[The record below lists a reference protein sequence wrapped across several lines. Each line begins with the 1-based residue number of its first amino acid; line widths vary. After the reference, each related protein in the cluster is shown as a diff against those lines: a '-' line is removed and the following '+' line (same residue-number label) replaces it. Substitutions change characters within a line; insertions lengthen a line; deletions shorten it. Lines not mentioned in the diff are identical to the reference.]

1 MSKKIEDN
9 NFDEEIFTALF
20 RKGANEYLKEDF
32 LSDLPP
38 RNERE
43 KVEFSETFEK
53 RMKNTINKAIHKE
66 KRKSHA
72 RRLPKIVA
80 AIFILLLVSSF
91 TVYNVEALRVK
102 FIDMFIDTKDIVTD
116 IVIGE
121 NDTSTNDIDVGDMSV
136 PKYIPKGYKLYSSE
150 VSPNI
155 ITLLYKHSND
165 KYIQV
170 NRYGSGPNV
179 GIDTEDADYGYTTI
193 NSYEAFYSV
202 KNGYSNILFETDD
215 YAYQVLGELAFEEA
229 KKIAE
234 SIK

>member
-66 KRKSHA
+66 KRKRHV
-72 RRLPKIVA
+72 RRLPKIAA

-102 FIDMFIDTKDIVTD
+102 FIDMFIETKDIVTD

-121 NDTSTNDIDVGDMSV
+121 NYSPDGIDVGDMSV

-155 ITLLYKHSND
+155 ITLLYKDNND

-170 NRYGSGPNV
+170 NRYGLGPSV

-193 NSYEAFYSV
+193 NTYEAFYSV

-229 KKIAE
+229 IKIAE

>member
-20 RKGANEYLKEDF
+20 RKGANEYLEEDF

-66 KRKSHA
+66 KRKNHT
-72 RRLPKIVA
+72 RRLPKIAA
-80 AIFILLLVSSF
+80 AIFIVLLVSSF

-121 NDTSTNDIDVGDMSV
+121 NDTSTNGIDVGDMSV
-136 PKYIPKGYKLYSSE
+136 PKYIPKGYKLYSSDIT
-150 VSPNI
+150 PNI
-155 ITLLYKHSND
+155 ISLIYKSD
-165 KYIQV
+165 KDNYINV
-170 NRYGSGPNV
+170 CRLGAGPNV

-193 NSYEAFYSV
+193 NSYEAFYSI
-202 KNGYSNILFETDD
+202 KNGHSTILFTTDD
-215 YAYQVLGELAFEEA
+215 YAYQVLGTISFEEA